1 MKIKASYHCGQSW
14 LSNLI
19 HVNSYN
25 IKQSLGLWDLM
36 AMKDCSTCKKAAASA
51 NHNLRDSADSFLSG
65 GVDCYLSSLLG
76 PQSVDS
82 KNNIEKHLKT

>member
-1 MKIKASYHCGQSW
+1 
-14 LSNLI
+14 
-19 HVNSYN
+19 
-25 IKQSLGLWDLM
+25 M